1 MTLEIHTYPL
11 GPLATNTYVLV
22 DPISKLAV
30 VIDPTFN
37 SRYVVKA
44 IHEGGWKPFQV
55 WLTHA
60 HFDHTAGVQT
70 ICELVEPPLPIG
82 IHPDDLPLYHDGGG
96 AHHFGIDMPPL
107 PEPTLL
113 FNHGQILKIGEEM
126 IEVRHTPG
134 HSPGHVIFYIPQ
146 AKTAITGDL
155 IFKQGVGRTDLDGG
169 SHTKLLKSI
178 STSVLSLPRETRL
191 LSGHGPATTVGE
203 EIDTNPY
210 LMD

>member
-70 ICELVEPPLPIG
+70 ICELSDPPLPIG
-82 IHPDDLPLYHDGGG
+82 IHPDDLALYHDGGG

-107 PEPTLL
+107 PAPTLL
-113 FNHGQILKIGEEM
+113 FNHGQILKVGEE
-126 IEVRHTPG
+126 IVEVRHTPG

-146 AKTAITGDL
+146 VHTAITGDL

-169 SHTKLLKSI
+169 SHAKLLKSI
-178 STSVLSLPRETRL
+178 YASVLSLPRETQL
-191 LSGHGPATTVGE
+191 LPGHGPATSVGE

-210 LMD
+210 LMG

>member
-60 HFDHTAGVQT
+60 HFDHTAGVQA

-96 AHHFGIDMPPL
+96 AHHFGIHMPPL